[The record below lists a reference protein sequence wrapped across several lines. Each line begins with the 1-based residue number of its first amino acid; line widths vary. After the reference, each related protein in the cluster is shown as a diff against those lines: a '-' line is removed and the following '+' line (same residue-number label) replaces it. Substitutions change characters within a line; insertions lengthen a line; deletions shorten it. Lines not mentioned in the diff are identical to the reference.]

1 MLFNSA
7 EFLFLFLPSVF
18 AGYFGLLRLRAYQAA
33 KIWLLGASLF
43 FYSYWELSYLPLL
56 LGSIL
61 FNFCA
66 GQLLHQQSYNR
77 SVRMTILAFAVTAN
91 IGFLG
96 YYKYADFLIENVNLL
111 FGTEF
116 VLLNLLLPLAIS
128 FFTFQQIAYLVD
140 SYRGQVE
147 ERNLLDY
154 AIFVSFFPQL
164 IAGPIVHHK
173 QMMPQFAKIRESRI
187 NYRNIFVGL
196 LLLGIGLFKKTVI
209 ADQFQPWVA
218 AGYADTEGLSMIAT
232 WALSLGFTMQLV
244 FDFTAYSD
252 MAIGIGL
259 LFNIR
264 LPINFYSSL
273 KATNIRQF
281 WERWHLTLTAFLRDY
296 VYIPLGGNRKG
307 FARANVNIFIV
318 FMVAGIWHGSG
329 WNFIMWGVLQGA
341 ANVLY
346 RIWKANDLSM
356 HPLLGWFLTFNF
368 INIICV
374 YFRAPT
380 FADSTNVLKGMIGL
394 NGIAPD
400 GIAIGEIWSTPLS
413 TLFLELRADWQ
424 ILVWLAA
431 AFVLALGTRNA
442 MEIARTAR
450 LNARTALYT
459 GFLIGVSVL
468 TTFDRQDEFIYFN
481 F

>member
-1 MLFNSA
+1 VLFNST
-7 EFLFLFLPSVF
+7 EFLFFFLPTVF
-18 AGYFGLLRLRAYQAA
+18 AGYFSLLKLRLYLPA
-33 KIWLLGASLF
+33 KLWLLCASLF

-56 LGSIL
+56 VGSIL
-61 FNFCA
+61 LNFSA
-66 GQLLHQQSYNR
+66 SQILHRKDFEQST
-77 SVRMTILAFAVTAN
+77 RMWVLALAICAN

-96 YYKYADFLIENVNLL
+96 YYKYADFLIENLNLAFSTNFSL
-111 FGTEF
+111 M
-116 VLLNLLLPLAIS
+116 NLLLPLAIS

-140 SYRGQVE
+140 SYRGEVD
-147 ERNLLDY
+147 ERNLIDY

-173 QMMPQFAKIRESRI
+173 QMMPQFANVHNSRI
-187 NYRNIFVGL
+187 DLKNIFVGL

-209 ADQFQPWVA
+209 ADQFAPWVA
-218 AGYADTEGLSMIAT
+218 AGYADTATLSLVGS

-273 KATNIRQF
+273 KSTSIGEF
-281 WERWHLTLTAFLRDY
+281 WDRWHLTLTDFLRQY
-296 VYIPLGGNRKG
+296 VYFPLGGGRKG
-307 FARANVNIFIV
+307 FARSNVNVFIV

-341 ANVLY
+341 ANVMY
-346 RIWKANDLSM
+346 RIWKSKGMSM
-356 HPLLGWFLTFNF
+356 PPLLGWFLTFNF
-368 INIICV
+368 INVICV

-394 NGIAPD
+394 NGIAPAVENA
-400 GIAIGEIWSTPLS
+400 GTSAVSVAGSLLAEIN
-413 TLFLELRADWQ
+413 ADWQ
-424 ILVWLAA
+424 YFVWITAT
-431 AFVLALGTRNA
+431 FVLALGTRNA
-442 MEIARTAR
+442 MEIAANVKF
-450 LNARTALYT
+450 NAKTALYT

-468 TTFDRQDEFIYFN
+468 TTIDRQDEFIYFN